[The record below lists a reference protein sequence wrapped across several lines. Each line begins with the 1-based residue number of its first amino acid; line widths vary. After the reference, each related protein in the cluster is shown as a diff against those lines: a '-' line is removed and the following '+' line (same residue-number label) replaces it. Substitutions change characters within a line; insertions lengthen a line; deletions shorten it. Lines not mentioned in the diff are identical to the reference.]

1 MEATT
6 TLADALLDDLDD
18 LMESDEEDQNDD
30 NQNAEASFKEG
41 DPDNGAG
48 DGLSL
53 EHKPNLSESS
63 TSKGSEIGKSD
74 ISQFLHN
81 PALVK
86 HMKIIRQHIALEDS
100 TDKKAPPTTTRDSKQ
115 KQKEE
120 ENHQLVVQSNKHL
133 ASLEEE
139 LEQAHQR
146 LADAYNPK
154 FPELED
160 LLPNRLHY
168 KNAVRIIGNETDLTK
183 VNDELNEILTSN
195 QIITISMAGSTT
207 SGRPLTDDELRVV
220 DASATYMEELVVV
233 QKDLMKF
240 VENSMAYLC
249 PSICALIGAPTA
261 ARLLGLAGGLHEL
274 TKVSG
279 NVET

>member
-41 DPDNGAG
+41 DHDNGTG

-53 EHKPNLSESS
+53 EHKSNLSESS
-63 TSKGSEIGKSD
+63 TVKGSEIGKSD
-74 ISQFLHN
+74 TSQFLHN

-120 ENHQLVVQSNKHL
+120 KQETEKPKKKIIPKKTRKKNPGKKRKKKEKIRERGESRC
-133 ASLEEE
+133 
-139 LEQAHQR
+139 QR
-146 LADAYNPK
+146 KP
-154 FPELED
+154 
-160 LLPNRLHY
+160 
-168 KNAVRIIGNETDLTK
+168 V
-183 VNDELNEILTSN
+183 
-195 QIITISMAGSTT
+195 
-207 SGRPLTDDELRVV
+207 LR
-220 DASATYMEELVVV
+220 
-233 QKDLMKF
+233 Q
-240 VENSMAYLC
+240 
-249 PSICALIGAPTA
+249 
-261 ARLLGLAGGLHEL
+261 
-274 TKVSG
+274 
-279 NVET
+279 